1 MVSWAA
7 VREGRTREQPGT
19 SREAS
24 QGEAEARRKEEVAS
38 LAPSL
43 QVTSR
48 SWTVLQEPR
57 QHLRLGRSTEAR

>member
-24 QGEAEARRKEEVAS
+24 QGEAEARRKEEVNKHDPLESIINRPCVVGA
-38 LAPSL
+38 
-43 QVTSR
+43 
-48 SWTVLQEPR
+48 VL
-57 QHLRLGRSTEAR
+57 